1 MHVTPDRLLFADG
14 EVCAVPNG
22 IHPSKAAE
30 QALGSPAIDLGH
42 HGVEEI
48 HDGVS
53 HAAVL
58 SQPRHGLYAS
68 RLARAMEAGRS
79 RDFATAVRAA
89 DRLMSDMAEDVEV
102 TVPQHLETKQFRADL
117 AYLTGDFLLAT
128 RLWTAIARSWTEH
141 TGLHGRTRIAA
152 CNAAACWMEL
162 QRVQAVGLA
171 PQLLDM
177 LSSVA
182 APERTA
188 AVRAAVM
195 RRLGEV
201 FVSVRV

>member
-1 MHVTPDRLLFADG
+1 MAPSRLHAMSTTPR
-14 EVCAVPNG
+14 
-22 IHPSKAAE
+22 
-30 QALGSPAIDLGH
+30 
-42 HGVEEI
+42 
-48 HDGVS
+48 HDGVTHS
-53 HAAVL
+53 ADL

-68 RLARAMEAGRS
+68 RLADAMEAGRS

-102 TVPQHLETKQFRADL
+102 TVPQRLETEQFRADL

-128 RLWTAIARSWTEH
+128 RMWTAIARSWTEH
-141 TGLHGRTRIAA
+141 TGLHGRSRIAA

-162 QRVQAVGLA
+162 HGAQAVGLA

-177 LSSVA
+177 LGSVA

-188 AVRAAVM
+188 AVRAAVK
-195 RRLGEV
+195 RRLGGV
-201 FVSVRV
+201 FVAVRVSAV